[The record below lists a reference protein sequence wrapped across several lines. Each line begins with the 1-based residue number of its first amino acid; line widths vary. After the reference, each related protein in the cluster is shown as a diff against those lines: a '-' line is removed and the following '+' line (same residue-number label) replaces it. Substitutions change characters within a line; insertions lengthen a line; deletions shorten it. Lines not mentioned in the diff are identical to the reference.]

1 MLSLSIYDMSLLYSI
16 EYSDVK
22 LQVKRETD
30 ILDLSND
37 EPGLLALRLDLSIA
51 HRS

>member
-16 EYSDVK
+16 EYSEVE
-22 LQVKRETD
+22 LQVEREAG
-30 ILDLSND
+30 ILNLSR
-37 EPGLLALRLDLSIA
+37 EGPGLLALRLDLSIA